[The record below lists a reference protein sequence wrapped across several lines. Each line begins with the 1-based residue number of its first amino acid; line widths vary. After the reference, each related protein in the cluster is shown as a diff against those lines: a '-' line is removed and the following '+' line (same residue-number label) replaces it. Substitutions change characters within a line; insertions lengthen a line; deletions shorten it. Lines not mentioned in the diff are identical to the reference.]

1 MSSIHFEAL
10 NKEILDLKNSILNHP
25 LYPNLQSLEQ
35 IRILMEHHVFAVWDF
50 MSLLKTLQQELTCTR
65 VPWFPVGNPETRY
78 LINEIVVGE
87 ECDLDDEGERR
98 SHFELYLKAMEKA
111 GANTQP
117 IKQFILF
124 LQQGHTLEEAIAL
137 ANIPNSAGKFIK
149 NTFSVIDEP
158 KPYLHAAV
166 FTFGREDL
174 IPGMFYSIVNDLTKA
189 TPGQLSTF
197 KYYLERHIEVDGG
210 HHSQLALQMTASL
223 CGEDELKWKEATQA
237 IIHSLRMRKT
247 LWDGV
252 LAEIK
257 STIPFPTHSSAS
269 VTN

>member
-1 MSSIHFEAL
+1 MSSIHLEEL

-35 IRILMEHHVFAVWDF
+35 IRIFMEHHVFAVWDF

-65 VPWFPVGNPETRY
+65 VPWFPVGNAETRY

-98 SHFELYLKAMEKA
+98 SHFELYLKAMERA
-111 GANTQP
+111 GANTNP
-117 IKQFILF
+117 IKLFIQT
-124 LQQGHTLEEAIAL
+124 LQNGQTLEEAINL
-137 ANIPNSAGKFIK
+137 CQLPSTVGSFLR
-149 NTFSVIDEP
+149 NTFSVIGES

-174 IPGMFYSIVNDLTKA
+174 IPGMFYSIVNDLSKA

-237 IIHSLRMRKT
+237 IVTSLERRKI

-252 LAEIK
+252 LEDIK
-257 STIPFPTHSSAS
+257 KLTFY
-269 VTN
+269 